1 MEEHMIVRA
10 PSERDGETVQL
21 SDSERSESKRRVG
34 LRAAV
39 VFETVRR
46 EGEQELE
53 RPIPA
58 LAFSGLAAGLSM
70 GFSLIAIGVIRASL
84 PDTPWR
90 ALIENFGYTLGFLI
104 VVLGRQQLFT
114 ENTVTAVIPL
124 LDHTNAATFAKVA
137 RLWAI
142 VLVANLVGA
151 LLVAEALVHTHAFS
165 PEIKAAFLSI
175 GQQTLSHGFSTVL
188 VKAIFAGW
196 LIALMVWVLPAAENS
211 RVLVILIIT
220 YIVGAAGLS
229 HIVAGSVEGLYA
241 VASGA
246 ASLSTYLLQF
256 LLPVFIGNSIGGVLL
271 VSLINYGQVASES
284 DEPRNHASGSTIS
297 KPESGP

>member
-1 MEEHMIVRA
+1 MGMSPRMDEHMIVKPA
-10 PSERDGETVQL
+10 SKRDGETVQL
-21 SDSERSESKRRVG
+21 SESERKESQRRVG

-53 RPIPA
+53 RPMAA

-70 GFSLIAIGVIRASL
+70 GFSLIATGVIRASL

-90 ALIENFGYTLGFLI
+90 ALVENFGYTLGFLI

-114 ENTVTAVIPL
+114 ENTVTAVLPF
-124 LDHTNAATFAKVA
+124 LDRTDAGTFGKVA
-137 RLWAI
+137 RLWAV
-142 VLVANLVGA
+142 VLVTNLVGA
-151 LLVAEALVHTHAFS
+151 LIVAVALAHTGAFS
-165 PEIKAAFLSI
+165 PAVKAAFLSI
-175 GQQTLSHGFSTVL
+175 GQQTLSHGFTIVL
-188 VKAIFAGW
+188 FKGIFAGW
-196 LIALMVWVLPAAENS
+196 LIALMVWLLPAAENS
-211 RVLVILIIT
+211 RVSVILIVT

-241 VASGA
+241 VVSGA
-246 ASLSTYLLQF
+246 ASWPAYLVGF

-271 VSLINYGQVASES
+271 VSLINYGQVATES
-284 DEPRNHASGSTIS
+284 DEPRATTR
-297 KPESGP
+297 